1 MKRLNRPSTPP
12 PFLDS
17 FVAIRDS
24 MQNRPDGPRRRLTRR
39 HRAISTRYEDLE
51 EAVSEMELEGLIP
64 SAYLN
69 PLSDDF
75 EAAYT
80 GQTKALRDLKAAI
93 KNVQAPGVLAVC
105 PLCKIS
111 LPRTFDHYLPL
122 GTFPEFAVHPLNLM
136 PSCQSCNGK
145 KLEAWLNAD
154 GDRVCLYLYG
164 DTPSPLAFIE
174 CRLTAATANDERVG
188 VTFELNRPPGMRQA
202 RWDPLVRHFNRLGL
216 IERYNEL
223 GNDEL
228 TEVLSNARDFL
239 DNGGPRN
246 RVRRFIRSGAAR
258 LSDMHGL
265 SYWRAELRRR
275 VADATELF
283 SWLER

>member
-1 MKRLNRPSTPP
+1 
-12 PFLDS
+12 
-17 FVAIRDS
+17 
-24 MQNRPDGPRRRLTRR
+24 MQNRPDGPRTRLTAR
-39 HRAISTRYEDLE
+39 HRAIRIRYDNLE
-51 EAVSEMELEGLIP
+51 EAVVEQTLEGLTP

-69 PLSDDF
+69 PLSDDL
-75 EAAYT
+75 EVAYT
-80 GQTKALRDLKAAI
+80 GQTKALRDLKIAI
-93 KNVQAPGVLAVC
+93 KAVQAPGVLAVC

-122 GTFPEFAVHPLNLM
+122 GTFPEFAVHPLNLV

-145 KLEAWLNAD
+145 KLEAWLND
-154 GDRVCLYLYG
+154 GGERFCLYLYG
-164 DTPSPLAFIE
+164 DSIPRLAFIQ
-174 CRLTAATANDERVG
+174 CRLTAATANEQNVG
-188 VTFELNRPPGMRQA
+188 VTFELERPTGLRLA
-202 RWDPLVRHFNRLGL
+202 RWAPIVRHFNRLGL

-228 TEVLSNARDFL
+228 SEVFGNARDFF

-246 RVRRFIRSGAAR
+246 RVRRFIRSGAER

-275 VADATELF
+275 VADAPELF
-283 SWLER
+283 SWLGR